1 MATNAAAMAPFA
13 VIGTCWRIDAGRDK
27 EPPPFCRQITVGDK
41 EEPWLCRVDTTE
53 RNWLVIIGMSKQNSR
68 KLPSSAS
75 ADKLAAEA
83 DLALGLGRFKE
94 AMELYKQLLKLEV
107 RPEWRDGLATAYLGR
122 AKALAAKG
130 LFKEAEIVI
139 GNAVALDGVVKEP
152 LFLIDCLIRQGE
164 IEKAL
169 AQALKYIGAET
180 VDPREGRLLAE
191 FAAALCLARPLA
203 LEARA
208 GDPPARVEWI
218 AAAKAARAALA
229 GLTGR
234 KPANEIEALLSE
246 IPARSPF
253 GPVRLIVRGLLTED
267 PAKAR
272 RLFDGVPPTSAFGP
286 LRVAAEA
293 ALPGEPAEV
302 VGRLNAASAAQR
314 ACALEWL
321 GGSAAGPSTLTRLF
335 EAERA
340 GPGALF
346 SLLSKPGTAFP
357 AADAR
362 NACFNLLPRIPDR
375 IVAFEKAFGTLS
387 EAEKSRVLALAA
399 EAKPD
404 WRRAV
409 THWRATAEQLA
420 MDGTREGPLSAGVIY
435 RHLAELAVQ
444 HRGIAGDAHF
454 DSPVVFYLRKSL
466 DCDPDYLPAA
476 LQLIKLY
483 REDGKDK
490 DWHALADEAARRF
503 PTESAALLQAIES
516 AAARKAYK
524 KAAGFAKQL
533 LAVDPINRPARQRM
547 IELQISQARKQ
558 MRSKRPDLARKELL
572 AAGEWERADAPN
584 ADLRINL
591 GLVGLLGGQDAEAE
605 TRLREGV
612 DLAGGGAVGW
622 FRAALQDAMLT
633 TPQHRPTAPIA
644 DELARH
650 LKGVPAKPD
659 IVAIAGLLAAPDVR
673 ADRKATSQLGWEF
686 GSWLREATHVA
697 FSIAEF
703 HIVADAILNAQ
714 LFRVLGEF
722 AVAGKRREPKERL
735 WRFYEIVARTDNNP
749 GWMHLDE
756 EDEIDDLCE
765 SLDIAKDRHVRSR
778 IDRYLENS
786 GDDPASKRR
795 AKRLENRVS
804 DDDSDMFEALFKT
817 FLNSMTPRDIV
828 KLVGTRG
835 REGAVKSLADRF
847 AELPFGAAMPRSMLE
862 TMART
867 IVAVAL
873 GEAPTL

>member
-83 DLALGLGRFKE
+83 ELALGLGRFKE

-208 GDPPARVEWI
+208 EWI

>member
-13 VIGTCWRIDAGRDK
+13 AIGTCWRIDAGRDK

-208 GDPPARVEWI
+208 EWI

-387 EAEKSRVLALAA
+387 EAEKSHVLALAA